1 MTVGLQGLASLLM
14 QGYDP
19 RERMINEQIQNRR
32 TNRWMER
39 ALENQAPVDED
50 GWFAVGENGR
60 GRHGPGWDRVEK
72 NAQKQLNDEL
82 YSTDHKG
89 PLFDNMAPRK
99 PEIYGTGDEDFQ
111 KKSDDR
117 FMSMEEAAEIE
128 AKAQRFR
135 NRLYTADIMTDYMT
149 DRSEGK
155 RRDEEIMIQKL
166 MAMIEAQK
174 ALQAQLG
181 VGRQNQQQGEGG
193 GFGVGIPGVQ
203 QAGTKG
209 GY

>member
-14 QGYDP
+14 QGRDP
-19 RERMINEQIQNRR
+19 RLGMINNQIFNRR
-32 TNRWMER
+32 NDQWADRADTGRNDGNMSPAFLALAEAERGARGDRLTNT
-39 ALENQAPVDED
+39 AFD
-50 GWFAVGENGR
+50 GPN
-60 GRHGPGWDRVEK
+60 
-72 NAQKQLNDEL
+72 
-82 YSTDHKG
+82 
-89 PLFDNMAPRK
+89 FDNMAPRA
-99 PEIYGTGDEDFQ
+99 PEIYGSGDKDFQ

-117 FMSMEEAAEIE
+117 FMSMEESAEIE

-135 NRLYTADIMTDYMT
+135 NRLMTADMLTNYMT

-181 VGRQNQQQGEGG
+181 VGRLNQQQGDGG
-193 GFGVGIPGVQ
+193 GFGAGIPGVQ
-203 QAGTKG
+203 QAGNKG